1 MNDERSQLG
10 LDDDDSFWTRL
21 GQFLATL
28 LVGPLIGSVLFT
40 AVMPNAQGQ
49 WWETIAL
56 LILEAFAC
64 FWVLVLI
71 FIWWRP
77 PWFRHFYLM
86 IERKAI
92 LVARIAS
99 ALIVAWFIVLIVVFF
114 LILLADCLRAWG
126 LL

>member
-28 LVGPLIGSVLFT
+28 LVGPLIGSVLFFV
-40 AVMPNAQGQ
+40 VMPNAQGQ

-56 LILEAFAC
+56 LVLEAFAC

-99 ALIVAWFIVLIVVFF
+99 AMIVAWFIVLIVVFF
-114 LILLADCLRAWG
+114 LILFADCLRAWG